1 MGSKGLEGDPER
13 LLPPMS
19 IFRHCLYHVLQ
30 DLHVFPA
37 ARQWQVDCTQRK
49 QEGRFNRMDATY
61 IFLCGVMW
69 HRFGQP
75 EAGEELLTA
84 ADSTDS
90 ELRALAL
97 DVLLNGEAKSMLPLK
112 NDLKE

>member
-1 MGSKGLEGDPER
+1 
-13 LLPPMS
+13 
-19 IFRHCLYHVLQ
+19 
-30 DLHVFPA
+30 
-37 ARQWQVDCTQRK
+37 
-49 QEGRFNRMDATY
+49 MDATY

-84 ADSTDS
+84 ADSTDP
-90 ELRALAL
+90 ELRVVAL
-97 DVLLNGEAKSMLPLK
+97 DVLMNSQPESTFSLK

>member
-1 MGSKGLEGDPER
+1 
-13 LLPPMS
+13 MS
-19 IFRHCLYHVLQ
+19 IFRHYLYHVLQ
-30 DLHVFPA
+30 DLHLFPA

-75 EAGEELLTA
+75 EAGEELLKA
-84 ADSTDS
+84 ADSTDP
-90 ELRALAL
+90 ELRVVAL
-97 DVLLNGEAKSMLPLK
+97 DVLMNSQPESMFSLK